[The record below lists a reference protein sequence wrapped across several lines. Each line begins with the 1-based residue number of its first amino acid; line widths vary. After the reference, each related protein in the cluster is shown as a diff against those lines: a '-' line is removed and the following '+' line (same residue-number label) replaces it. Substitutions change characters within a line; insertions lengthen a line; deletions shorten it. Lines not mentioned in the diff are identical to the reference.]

1 MAINI
6 IGNTKD
12 FRTNSNVIY
21 AFIGINDYLDLIG
34 DDFDAF
40 AIQRKQE
47 KHKAYER
54 MREDIKKGAVLP
66 PITLAVKPDYV
77 DTINAMIQQDLK
89 QVKLLLNASNQ
100 LFILDGLQR
109 THILSDLR
117 QAGTVFNENQKLLL
131 EIWVEKEVK
140 HLIYRLIILNAGR
153 KVMSLRHQLELLYSP
168 ISDALQQDFPN
179 LMLIKEVDKKRRR
192 SSNFYK
198 LEYVIT
204 SYHCFLTKN
213 YEPKKENLITQQ
225 MIDENVLYATEDELN
240 TQFDLFKKYFGWYLR
255 IDEATFKH
263 YSLEI
268 EDAAA
273 EEADKDWWSI
283 ENVMNAFFAALS
295 DYGNNNAEKHLRI
308 KLALHSLL
316 EAFEIQPNQDVLGI
330 KAFKGIRSTINA
342 NKKNIGLATKRLLFE
357 GFREYLTRQ
366 GEKSLAEC
374 WTFVGN

>member
-131 EIWVEKEVK
+131 EI
-140 HLIYRLIILNAGR
+140 
-153 KVMSLRHQLELLYSP
+153 
-168 ISDALQQDFPN
+168 
-179 LMLIKEVDKKRRR
+179 
-192 SSNFYK
+192 
-198 LEYVIT
+198 
-204 SYHCFLTKN
+204 
-213 YEPKKENLITQQ
+213 
-225 MIDENVLYATEDELN
+225 
-240 TQFDLFKKYFGWYLR
+240 
-255 IDEATFKH
+255 
-263 YSLEI
+263 
-268 EDAAA
+268 
-273 EEADKDWWSI
+273 
-283 ENVMNAFFAALS
+283 
-295 DYGNNNAEKHLRI
+295 
-308 KLALHSLL
+308 
-316 EAFEIQPNQDVLGI
+316 
-330 KAFKGIRSTINA
+330 
-342 NKKNIGLATKRLLFE
+342 
-357 GFREYLTRQ
+357 
-366 GEKSLAEC
+366 
-374 WTFVGN
+374 